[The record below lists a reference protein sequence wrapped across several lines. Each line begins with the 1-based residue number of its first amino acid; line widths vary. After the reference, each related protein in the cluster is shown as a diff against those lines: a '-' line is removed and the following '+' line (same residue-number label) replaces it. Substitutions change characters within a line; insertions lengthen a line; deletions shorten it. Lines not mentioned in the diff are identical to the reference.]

1 MEPNTTHDEDRNRL
15 IAGLACGLGAHIL
28 WGIVGVLYF
37 KQVAHVPPIEVIA
50 HRIIWSLLVM
60 LIITGL
66 RGQFRPMLALL
77 GHRKRVGLLFL
88 AALLVAVNWLV
99 FIYAVSTK
107 QVTQSS
113 LGYFMNPLVNVLL
126 GVLILRE
133 RMNRA
138 QLASVALACFAV
150 IMLVVAGGVFPW
162 ISLTLAI
169 SFGFYALLR
178 KLMPVDSALA
188 LTIECLLMLPI
199 GLFII
204 AWGFLSGRS
213 ALDHAISFADWI
225 TPTLLF
231 ISGIITATP
240 LLLFGLAA
248 KRLSMVLIGFV
259 QYIGP
264 TCQLLLAV
272 LVFRERIDPVKW
284 WAFAMIWTAVLVF
297 SVDLIRRARSKPKAV
312 TTKA

>member
-1 MEPNTTHDEDRNRL
+1 MEPSPTLADDRARL
-15 IAGLACGLGAHIL
+15 IAGLACGLAAHII

-50 HRIIWSLLVM
+50 HRIVWSLLVM

-77 GHRKRVGLLFL
+77 RHRRRVGMLFL

-126 GVLILRE
+126 GVMILRE
-133 RMNRA
+133 RMNRP

-150 IMLVVAGGVFPW
+150 IILVVAGGVFPW

-199 GLFII
+199 GILII
-204 AWGFLSGRS
+204 AWGFVSGRS
-213 ALDHAISFADWI
+213 ALNLAIQAHDWH
-225 TPTLLF
+225 TPALLV

-272 LVFRERIDPVKW
+272 LVFKEKIDPVKW
-284 WAFAMIWTAVLVF
+284 WAFAMIWTALLIF
-297 SVDLIRRARSKPKAV
+297 SVDLIRRAHSKGRAI
-312 TTKA
+312 TTKT